1 MTTKRRELSAAA
13 FAKLQDQ
20 VATAVALCSETQML
34 TLADQIHD
42 AIRRQRYAEY
52 DSVLID
58 VIRQQPS
65 GACS

>member
-1 MTTKRRELSAAA
+1 MTKRRELSAAA

-20 VATAVALCSETQML
+20 VSSAMSLCSETQML

-42 AIRRQRYAEY
+42 AIRRLRNVDQ
-52 DSVLID
+52 DSVEID
-58 VIRQQPS
+58 VIPQQRR